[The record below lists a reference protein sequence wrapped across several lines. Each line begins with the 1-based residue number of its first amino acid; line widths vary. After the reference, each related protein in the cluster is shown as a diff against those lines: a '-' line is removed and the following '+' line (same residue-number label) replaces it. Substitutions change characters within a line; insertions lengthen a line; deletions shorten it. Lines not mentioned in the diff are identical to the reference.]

1 MRHRLTILTLT
12 LATAAAA
19 VPALAAAPAS
29 TVKLTIPHTGISC
42 VMITTSVSCQ
52 GTSSAF
58 TMSGTVTPTSQV
70 TTCRKPQ
77 GASPSCVLFPGAAYR
92 DAFIGQPELTVGPFA
107 CIPIGL
113 FTQPTGAVCTVVA
126 TGKGFRITAGKVGQV
141 SQISPGAHPPCTRA
155 ALTAALTR
163 GLHRRRLAP
172 SYLTRGWRCVGNYA
186 RADYVVVAGPAKN
199 DTVVVFRGKG
209 RQWQLVSRGGKI
221 CTDGELPAQIY
232 IACTVD

>member
-1 MRHRLTILTLT
+1 MRHRLAILTLT
-12 LATAAAA
+12 LAAAAT
-19 VPALAAAPAS
+19 PALAATPTS
-29 TVKLTIPHTGISC
+29 TVRFTTPRTGVSC
-42 VMITTSVSCQ
+42 VMTTASVSCQ

-58 TMSGTVTPTSQV
+58 TMSGTVTPAGQV

-77 GASPSCVLFPGAAYR
+77 GASPSCVLFPGASYKDVFMAN
-92 DAFIGQPELTVGPFA
+92 PEPVVGPFA
-107 CIPIGL
+107 CIPMGL
-113 FTQPTGAVCTVVA
+113 FTQPTGAVCTAVA
-126 TGKGFRITAGKVGQV
+126 SGKGFRMTATKV
-141 SQISPGAHPPCTRA
+141 SQVRQISRGPHPPCTRA
-155 ALTAALTR
+155 AITAGLTR

-172 SYLTRGWRCVGNYA
+172 SYLTRGWQCVGNYA